1 MSGLPGA
8 AIVLGARNLGAA
20 LTSDLLARGVR
31 VATIARTQS
40 DLEPLARQGA
50 VTISADAS
58 DPDALTAALDQAAAE
73 IGHPELIV
81 NAVAPTRPP
90 TDRSGFG
97 GGAMASASLEGF
109 ETWTLPVARQTLVFL
124 GSAARAGGP
133 ARHRDSGHRRP
144 CEADQPRARARLRRH
159 DRRPR
164 VHARGRARAPRVRHP
179 RCAPDRR
186 RHHRVTEDNRDGE
199 GPTALSAR
207 PPRGHRSRSA
217 VPRRANTPR
226 NDARTPPHARGRQVG
241 PVTRPA
247 RRPGVMTSDLPDAP
261 AGTLRE
267 GVKSSPL
274 ISLRHLRKDR
284 TDIRARFLLIPLAVT
299 ALVAGSLGM
308 VDPTRSGATALVA
321 VPASPHGLA
330 SGPWRRAGQP
340 RASPRNVDA
349 AAELRAG
356 GCGTAWTGH
365 AARRGVRVPLG
376 ASGTARSRSV
386 GGSCDGT
393 RGDWSGRT

>member
-124 GSAARAGGP
+124 GSAARALEG
-133 ARHRDSGHRRP
+133 RRGTVI
-144 CEADQPRARARLRRH
+144 Q
-159 DRRPR
+159 
-164 VHARGRARAPRVRHP
+164 
-179 RCAPDRR
+179 
-186 RHHRVTEDNRDGE
+186 VTG
-199 GPTALSAR
+199 A
-207 PPRGHRSRSA
+207 
-217 VPRRANTPR
+217 
-226 NDARTPPHARGRQVG
+226 
-241 PVTRPA
+241 PA
-247 RRPGVMTSDLPDAP
+247 RRTNPERGLVSAGMTAVRAFTHAAAQELRESGIHVALLIVDGIIESPKTTAMAKDLP
-261 AGTLRE
+261 R
-267 GVKSSPL
+267 S
-274 ISLRHLRKDR
+274 
-284 TDIRARFLLIPLAVT
+284 
-299 ALVAGSLGM
+299 ALVRHEDIAHAVQFLAAQTPRGM
-308 VDPTRSGATALVA
+308 T
-321 VPASPHGLA
+321 H
-330 SGPWRRAGQP
+330 
-340 RASPRNVDA
+340 
-349 AAELRAG
+349 ELLL
-356 GCGTAWTGH
+356 T
-365 AARRGVRVPLG
+365 P
-376 ASGTARSRSV
+376 V
-386 GGSCDGT
+386 GG
-393 RGDWSGRT
+393 RWVP